1 MLLLKTLQSMHNKL
15 RQTQDPGK
23 SLDPLTFLPLELAQM
38 IIENLEMRDRV
49 YVL

>member
-1 MLLLKTLQSMHNKL
+1 MLLLKTLQSMHKKL
-15 RQTQDPGK
+15 RQAQDPGK